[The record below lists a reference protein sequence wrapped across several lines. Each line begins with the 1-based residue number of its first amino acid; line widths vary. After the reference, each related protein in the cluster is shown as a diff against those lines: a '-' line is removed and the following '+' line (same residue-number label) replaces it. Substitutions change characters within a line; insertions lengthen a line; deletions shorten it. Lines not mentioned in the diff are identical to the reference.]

1 MTVLSIDTSVPTLR
15 VGILKDKLLAI
26 SVLKPSV
33 THAEAILPAVEQA
46 LQESGITIKNV
57 ELLAVAGGPG
67 SFTGLRIGI
76 ATAKGLSLGLE
87 IPIVLVP
94 TLDIYGWAWKELEGI
109 VVPVIDARKHRV
121 YCARYFRGQRIG
133 NLMDIELTQLIQK
146 IHGEDKVNFV
156 GPDAELAETI
166 CLEREGWI
174 LHKPDPE
181 KEIESLSLLGI
192 KTYIEKG
199 GASDTAG
206 PIYLREPEIGTPIA
220 R

>member
-1 MTVLSIDTSVPTLR
+1 
-15 VGILKDKLLAI
+15 
-26 SVLKPSV
+26 
-33 THAEAILPAVEQA
+33 

-166 CLEREGWI
+166 CLEREGWV

-206 PIYLREPEIGTPIA
+206 PIYLREPEIGAPIA

>member
-94 TLDIYGWAWKELEGI
+94 TLDIYGWAWKELEGM

-121 YCARYFRGQRIG
+121 YCASYFRGQIIG
-133 NLMDIELTQLIQK
+133 NWMDIELTQLIQK
-146 IHGEDKVNFV
+146 IHGEDNVHFV

-206 PIYLREPEIGTPIA
+206 PIYLREPEIGAPIA